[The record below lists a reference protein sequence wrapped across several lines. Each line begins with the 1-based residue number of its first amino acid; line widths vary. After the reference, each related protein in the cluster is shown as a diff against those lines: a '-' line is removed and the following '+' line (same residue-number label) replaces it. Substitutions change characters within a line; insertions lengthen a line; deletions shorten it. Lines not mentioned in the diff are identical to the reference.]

1 MPAGILSDSPSKAY
15 VIGGNIPKG
24 EKVLVNGFKE
34 KDGIEYRDNYISVI
48 NMSKIEEKISTVFSD
63 YYDDFSV
70 DINLFKSVD
79 YMGQDKNISVE
90 NLLSSQ
96 ENSVR
101 VMIYIK
107 SNENYDKQMVKIKKF
122 LNTLKDNKIYV
133 DTMYFAFFDDNFDL
147 STIKEE
153 YRYEYLIDC
162 ISRNDEFKTKITN
175 EYIAYWIRNNFV

>member
-1 MPAGILSDSPSKAY
+1 
-15 VIGGNIPKG
+15 
-24 EKVLVNGFKE
+24 
-34 KDGIEYRDNYISVI
+34 
-48 NMSKIEEKISTVFSD
+48 
-63 YYDDFSV
+63 
-70 DINLFKSVD
+70 
-79 YMGQDKNISVE
+79 
-90 NLLSSQ
+90 
-96 ENSVR
+96 
-101 VMIYIK
+101 MIYIK

-175 EYIAYWIRNNFV
+175 EYIAYWINKDFDYNFMIK